1 MCAFFH
7 PWSGFLSLYSSTRG
21 LFCPQ
26 SGTRIHPSVRRR
38 RSNRIESNRTNERR
52 MSAKKQRTFKL
63 RAKDFEVGC
72 AVADARMDG
81 FGTIGPAF
89 KGVGKIEICSRFSAF
104 LRRNLSSTS
113 TSARGDDNVA
123 IIGVVVTHR
132 RSMFGFFSRVCLG
145 MFVCLFVLLN

>member
-1 MCAFFH
+1 MCAFSLH
-7 PWSGFLSLYSSTRG
+7 PWYGFLSLYSSTRG

-26 SGTRIHPSVRRR
+26 SGTRIHPPVRRR
-38 RSNRIESNRTNERR
+38 RSNRFENRTNERR

-89 KGVGKIEICSRFSAF
+89 KGVGKIEIEICSRFSAS

-113 TSARGDDNVA
+113 TSARGDDDDA

-132 RSMFGFFSRVCLG
+132 RSMLGFFSRVCLG
-145 MFVCLFVLLN
+145 MFVCLFV

>member
-7 PWSGFLSLYSSTRG
+7 VWSGFLSLYSSTRG

-26 SGTRIHPSVRRR
+26 SRTRVHPSVRRR
-38 RSNRIESNRTNERR
+38 RRSNRFESNRTNERR

-89 KGVGKIEICSRFSAF
+89 KGVGKIEIEICSRFSAS

-113 TSARGDDNVA
+113 TSARGDDDDA

-145 MFVCLFVLLN
+145 MFVCLFV

>member
-1 MCAFFH
+1 MRFF
-7 PWSGFLSLYSSTRG
+7 PRMVWFSESLFVDSRTVLSSVSHARPSIRSSSS
-21 LFCPQ
+21 F
-26 SGTRIHPSVRRR
+26 
-38 RSNRIESNRTNERR
+38 ESNRTNERR

-89 KGVGKIEICSRFSAF
+89 KGVGKIEIEICSRFSAS

-113 TSARGDDNVA
+113 TSARGDDDDA

-145 MFVCLFVLLN
+145 MFVCLFV